1 MARAQTYD
9 EPVLKDA
16 GLEWLADDAAWD
28 DFPLRWRGVSR
39 SGCVQEQFDDL
50 SWHSAKDLASDA
62 VGAGCS
68 TIFQNISKESWG
80 YLLLILCRTFGA
92 AKRTIAR

>member
-1 MARAQTYD
+1 MKRLLNMHRDVFCHGGQPKFMARAQTYD

-39 SGCVQEQFDDL
+39 SGCVQEQLDDL

-68 TIFQNISKESWG
+68 TIFQN
-80 YLLLILCRTFGA
+80 
-92 AKRTIAR
+92 